1 MSRTL
6 DIEVDVRCVECGE
19 KGRRRKGGRGL
30 PAGPVVVLVVL
41 LVEHYRSGSRTRS
54 ASSRNDS
61 ARDWLQILAVK
72 STICNTNSIS
82 SMCAPYKVG
91 RGPHAGP
98 VLHPASLL
106 LLSNCLLAINR
117 LCLFSWRNLSWDVFQ
132 APHSLF
138 FSSRL
143 FSQQI

>member
-1 MSRTL
+1 M
-6 DIEVDVRCVECGE
+6 
-19 KGRRRKGGRGL
+19 
-30 PAGPVVVLVVL
+30 VLVVL

-82 SMCAPYKVG
+82 SMCAPYIVG
-91 RGPHAGP
+91 RGPHAVP

-117 LCLFSWRNLSWDVFQ
+117 LCLFSWRNLSWDVFLGTTHTVPEQ
-132 APHSLF
+132 KLNISKKMTTKGTSTFPPELGLF
-138 FSSRL
+138 TY
-143 FSQQI
+143 QIS